1 MTHFESGRCFVQK
14 ITDTVA
20 DSKISVANY
29 FNCQRSRRRLEQ
41 VKNVNKVLVKNYTSP
56 IDDNPFAGLTC
67 LDGYAIYA
75 ADGHYQ
81 KAAAHDRHSNGK
93 NYPVGHVFTVNLRNQ
108 TVDYL
113 DITRPQDK
121 KGHEIRLM
129 KRVGKDTLRMGEPVE
144 MKVLWVYDRAIID
157 FNQWYKWKRGSGIYV
172 LTQAKAI

>member
-1 MTHFESGRCFVQK
+1 MDASKTLETEFFIPLNHAFNSECIKKRKSGTISDWEHLQLGVKRCMTHFESGRCFVQK

-29 FNCQRSRRRLEQ
+29 FNCQRSGRRLEQ

-108 TVDYL
+108 T
-113 DITRPQDK
+113 
-121 KGHEIRLM
+121 E
-129 KRVGKDTLRMGEPVE
+129 E
-144 MKVLWVYDRAIID
+144 
-157 FNQWYKWKRGSGIYV
+157 
-172 LTQAKAI
+172 